1 MMFLTTDNWIDAAI
15 VPNRGAEQGKSMKPN
30 AIKVGLAAAYA
41 VAIIWVFC
49 SLLVVMLPGM
59 AMNMGGYMMHA
70 DFSGMGWHM
79 GITGFALGLIL
90 WSLTAGIFAWLMA
103 TIYNALI

>member
-1 MMFLTTDNWIDAAI
+1 
-15 VPNRGAEQGKSMKPN
+15 MKLN
-30 AIKVGLAAAYA
+30 AIKFGLAAAYA

-59 AMNMGGYMMHA
+59 SMNMGGYMMHS
-70 DFSGMGWHM
+70 DFSGMSWHM
-79 GITGFALGLIL
+79 GVAGFVLGLIL

-103 TIYNALI
+103 AIYNALS

>member
-1 MMFLTTDNWIDAAI
+1 
-15 VPNRGAEQGKSMKPN
+15 MKLN
-30 AIKVGLAAAYA
+30 AINFGLAAAYA

-59 AMNMGGYMMHA
+59 SMNMGGYMMHS

-79 GITGFALGLIL
+79 GITGFVLGLVL
-90 WSLTAGIFAWLMA
+90 WVLTAGIFAWLMA
-103 TIYNALI
+103 TIYNRLG

>member
-1 MMFLTTDNWIDAAI
+1 
-15 VPNRGAEQGKSMKPN
+15 MKLN
-30 AIKVGLAAAYA
+30 AIKFGLAAAYA

-59 AMNMGGYMMHA
+59 SMNMGGYMMHS
-70 DFSGMGWHM
+70 DFSGMSWHM
-79 GITGFALGLIL
+79 GVSGFVLGLIL

-103 TIYNALI
+103 AIYNALS

>member
-1 MMFLTTDNWIDAAI
+1 
-15 VPNRGAEQGKSMKPN
+15 MKLN
-30 AIKVGLAAAYA
+30 AIKFGLAAAYA

-59 AMNMGGYMMHA
+59 SMNMGGYMMHS
-70 DFSGMGWHM
+70 DFSGMSWHM
-79 GITGFALGLIL
+79 GAAGFVLGLIL

-103 TIYNALI
+103 AIYNTIS